1 MRRHRLFRRF
11 ERKQLYIALF
21 LGVVSSGYI
30 WFPTIAQLEID
41 QKKKEKIEIES
52 SQNSVQKDS
61 IKDTI
66 SKEAVETK

>member
-30 WFPTIAQLEID
+30 WFPTIKQLEID
-41 QKKKEKIEIES
+41 QKKKAKIEIES
-52 SQNSVQKDS
+52 SKTSGQKES

-66 SKEAVETK
+66 SKSAIETK

>member
-30 WFPTIAQLEID
+30 WFPTIKQLEID
-41 QKKKEKIEIES
+41 QKKKAKIEIES
-52 SQNSVQKDS
+52 SKTSGNNK
-61 IKDTI
+61 I
-66 SKEAVETK
+66 

>member
-1 MRRHRLFRRF
+1 MRRHGLFRRF

-52 SQNSVQKDS
+52 SQNSGKHKV
-61 IKDTI
+61 
-66 SKEAVETK
+66 